1 MTTIKDLRDL
11 MEGKGENEPYRLCI
25 DFPTIQ
31 TVGEMR
37 AHLESLRP
45 DDLVVIEVRRK
56 STVWPGVNEIVAE
69 FGSE

>member
-1 MTTIKDLRDL
+1 MVTINDLRDG
-11 MEGKGENEPYRLCI
+11 MEGKSDHEPYCFCI
-25 DFPTIQ
+25 EFQTIK
-31 TVGEMR
+31 TVGDMR
-37 AHLESLRP
+37 THLESLRP